1 MDRTGAESVAG
12 QGGAGLG
19 DEGGADQGGA
29 DQGAGGA
36 PGADVASVADAVVEL
51 LRTVRRSKAR
61 LLAAASD
68 DVDSAT
74 QILLRHCAID
84 GPLRASALAS
94 SVQSDLSTVSR
105 QVAALVNR
113 GLLERRADPV
123 DGRASLLVVTDAGQA
138 VIAEHEQARM
148 AFFEQV
154 VSGWSTEE
162 RSQFVRLLERF
173 TAAYDTTHAHWT
185 TDAARQ
191 GACTSDLKEGS
202 TA

>member
-1 MDRTGAESVAG
+1 MTDQAGAVSLSGQEGSAFHTGGRGRRAE
-12 QGGAGLG
+12 
-19 DEGGADQGGA
+19 
-29 DQGAGGA
+29 
-36 PGADVASVADAVVEL
+36 VASVADSVIDL

-74 QILLRHCAID
+74 QILLRTVAVE
-84 GPLRASALAS
+84 GPMRSSALAA

-105 QVAALVNR
+105 QVTALVTR

-138 VIAEHEQARM
+138 VIAEHVHART

-154 VSGWSTEE
+154 LSGWSPEE
-162 RSQFVRLLERF
+162 MGQFVHLLERF
-173 TAAYDTTHAHWT
+173 TTAYDTTHTHWMT
-185 TDAARQ
+185 GATRQSART
-191 GACTSDLKEGS
+191 GASEEGS
-202 TA
+202 TT